1 LILSEGKKTNTR
13 YFLTHFISYKQEKR
27 KDEVLLYIRDR
38 VYSEHGEV
46 ISLSDV
52 NQLFQNYSLYI
63 DTEDHIYVGI
73 DAFLLWCMDKRH
85 DFSSRIR
92 EKAYEYFTL
101 LGSIEYRRNKHGFF
115 DATESAR
122 SNLQDDM
129 NIGFDYFLFH
139 DVFSLPD
146 GYGRT
151 RVALELLYGKQ
162 NSDEVLLTRGILGS
176 IVPIQDYIKIKRIDA
191 IVFTPPTQGRNIQFR
206 NVLERMLS
214 LPIQKISAEKIHDPN
229 RILQAQKN
237 IRDRKLRIKNA
248 L

>member
-115 DATESAR
+115 DAIFYFTMFSHFLMDMVEHGLL
-122 SNLQDDM
+122 SNSYM
-129 NIGFDYFLFH
+129 ENKTVMKYC
-139 DVFSLPD
+139 
-146 GYGRT
+146 
-151 RVALELLYGKQ
+151 
-162 NSDEVLLTRGILGS
+162 
-176 IVPIQDYIKIKRIDA
+176 
-191 IVFTPPTQGRNIQFR
+191 
-206 NVLERMLS
+206 
-214 LPIQKISAEKIHDPN
+214 
-229 RILQAQKN
+229 
-237 IRDRKLRIKNA
+237 
-248 L
+248 